1 MTKISFKKCIVH
13 TFSHGPVPALTGS
26 LVCQHCGSIYH
37 NNCSVLR
44 SDESGS
50 LERHYHPLDTPRF
63 IQVASHQYVEASV
76 ILQWKNSMNVAW
88 VSMMNCGRICD
99 TTFSSLNVQLPDG
112 RPYTTNL
119 QSEHLF
125 DAFII
130 ISLLQDC
137 KIRGTTLV
145 VPHEGEQ
152 SERFRAAMEAQNRRI
167 RMSGHERE
175 HFCNK
180 CIRVHNDSDGQPHR
194 MIETIVMDG
203 VTLGHP
209 CCGVHACQTPLT
221 SNRDCFCFNHWGLNN
236 VCFVNVCGA
245 GIVAGTR
252 ACSGVEHQQLFKRLT
267 EHSNSSYHRKE
278 RYRKLGVPFPLPTDS
293 LLNHINARSKR
304 AAGLYKRSQTHNEQL
319 IFYLCGVVVARDMF
333 YGAEVVTGVVEFVEI
348 TFQGTNM
355 PNQIIYII

>member
-1 MTKISFKKCIVH
+1 MGENIRGSGQRVAAACAPVVQGAWNTHCISSVRRDCWLISYISLTILVPVSPYVLFPPSHYCTNTICSRSLKMTKISFKKCIVH

-180 CIRVHNDSDGQPHR
+180 CIRVHNDSDGQR
-194 MIETIVMDG
+194 TYI
-203 VTLGHP
+203 
-209 CCGVHACQTPLT
+209 
-221 SNRDCFCFNHWGLNN
+221 
-236 VCFVNVCGA
+236 
-245 GIVAGTR
+245 
-252 ACSGVEHQQLFKRLT
+252 CS
-267 EHSNSSYHRKE
+267 
-278 RYRKLGVPFPLPTDS
+278 
-293 LLNHINARSKR
+293 
-304 AAGLYKRSQTHNEQL
+304 
-319 IFYLCGVVVARDMF
+319 
-333 YGAEVVTGVVEFVEI
+333 
-348 TFQGTNM
+348 
-355 PNQIIYII
+355 